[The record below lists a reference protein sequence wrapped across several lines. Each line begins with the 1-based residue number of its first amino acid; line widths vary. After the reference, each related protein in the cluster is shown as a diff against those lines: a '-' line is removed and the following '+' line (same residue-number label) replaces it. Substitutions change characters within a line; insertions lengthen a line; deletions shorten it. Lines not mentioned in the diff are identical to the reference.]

1 MESSFSLLSLI
12 ALFSVFF
19 YALAVVCAIR
29 EIMYSR
35 TSQGS
40 IAWLLSLFFIPMPT
54 VPLYF
59 IFAWKRLDDYIEVRD
74 DISQIEADVLNRHTP
89 YVDGAASSHWPVHTR
104 VASVPFLENNACDL
118 LIDGPAMFA
127 SIIEGIRTA
136 EKHVLVQFFIIRE
149 DSIGLELADALIERA
164 KAGLRVCLLYDD
176 IGSRSLSTQ
185 YITRLQDAGVRV
197 SAFNKRHRLMRMLGP
212 MRLNYRNHRKVVVT
226 DSKHCWI
233 GGHNIGEE
241 YLGLSETF
249 GHWRDTHVK
258 VSGPAALAAT
268 LSFSED
274 WQFATGKTL
283 QLELPGNFP
292 KAEGESVMVMP
303 TGPADIQEDC
313 AITFVES
320 IARAKDRLWIVSP
333 YFVPGIEVLTA
344 LYAAALRG
352 VDVRILLPEKADH
365 WLVWLASYAHADNL
379 ASHGI
384 KVYRYLE
391 GFLHEKVIL
400 IDNELA
406 GIGTVNF
413 DNRSF
418 NINFEITLWF
428 TSQNM
433 IKKTEEMLQQ
443 DFKGA
448 RQTDRLELNNRR
460 YAFRVLAQAARLFS
474 PIL

>member
-1 MESSFSLLSLI
+1 
-12 ALFSVFF
+12 
-19 YALAVVCAIR
+19 
-29 EIMYSR
+29 
-35 TSQGS
+35 
-40 IAWLLSLFFIPMPT
+40 
-54 VPLYF
+54 
-59 IFAWKRLDDYIEVRD
+59 
-74 DISQIEADVLNRHTP
+74 
-89 YVDGAASSHWPVHTR
+89 
-104 VASVPFLENNACDL
+104 
-118 LIDGPAMFA
+118 
-127 SIIEGIRTA
+127 
-136 EKHVLVQFFIIRE
+136 
-149 DSIGLELADALIERA
+149 
-164 KAGLRVCLLYDD
+164 
-176 IGSRSLSTQ
+176 
-185 YITRLQDAGVRV
+185 
-197 SAFNKRHRLMRMLGP
+197 

-241 YLGLSETF
+241 YLGLSQEF

-274 WQFATGKTL
+274 WQFATGKAP
-283 QLELPGNFP
+283 QLELPASFP
-292 KAEGESVMVMP
+292 QTSGESVMVMP
-303 TGPADIQEDC
+303 TGPADAQEDC

-320 IARAKDRLWIVSP
+320 ISRAKDRLWIVSP

-400 IDNELA
+400 IDDELA

-428 TSQNM
+428 TGKDM
-433 IKKTEEMLQQ
+433 IQKTEQMLLQ
-443 DFKGA
+443 DFEGA

-474 PIL
+474 PVL

>member
-1 MESSFSLLSLI
+1 MESSFSLLPLI
-12 ALFSVFF
+12 ALSSVFF
-19 YALAVVCAIR
+19 YALAIICAIR
-29 EIMYSR
+29 EVMYSR

-54 VPLYF
+54 VFLYF
-59 IFAWKRLDDYIEVRD
+59 IFAWKRLDDYMEVRD
-74 DISQIEADVLNRHTP
+74 DISQIETDVLDRHTQ
-89 YVDGAASSHWPVHTR
+89 YVDGTASSAWPVHSR
-104 VASVPFLENNACDL
+104 VAAVPFLKNNTCDL

-127 SIIEGIRTA
+127 SIIHGIKTA
-136 EKHVLVQFFIIRE
+136 NKHVLVQFFIIRE
-149 DSIGLELADALIERA
+149 DSVGRELADALIERA
-164 KAGLRVCLLYDD
+164 KAGLMVCLLYDD
-176 IGSRSLSTQ
+176 VGSRSLSDK
-185 YITRLQDAGVRV
+185 YINRLKEAGVRV
-197 SAFNKRHRLMRMLGP
+197 SGFNRRHRLMRMLGP
-212 MRLNYRNHRKVVVT
+212 MRLNYRNHRKVVVA
-226 DSKHCWI
+226 DSEHCWI

-241 YLGLSETF
+241 YLGLSKEF

-258 VSGPAALAAT
+258 VTGPVALAAT

-274 WQFATGKTL
+274 WQFATGKAL
-283 QLELPGNFP
+283 QLELPSNFP
-292 KAEGESVMVMP
+292 KVEGESVMIMP

-320 IARAKDRLWIVSP
+320 ISRAKERLWIVSP

-384 KVYRYLE
+384 KVFRYLE

-400 IDNELA
+400 IDDELA

-418 NINFEITLWF
+418 NINFEITMWF
-428 TSQNM
+428 TSQSM
-433 IKKTEEMLQQ
+433 VQRTEQMLLL

-448 RQTDRLELNNRR
+448 RQTDRLELNSRR

-474 PIL
+474 PVL

>member
-1 MESSFSLLSLI
+1 MESSFSLLPLI
-12 ALFSVFF
+12 AIFSVLF
-19 YALAVVCAIR
+19 YALAVICAIR

-59 IFAWKRLDDYIEVRD
+59 VFAWKRLDDYIEVRD

-89 YVDGAASSHWPVHTR
+89 YVDSAANTQWPVHTR
-104 VASVPFLENNACDL
+104 VASVPFLANNQCDL

-136 EKHVLVQFFIIRE
+136 ERHVLVQFFIIRE
-149 DSIGLELADALIERA
+149 DSAGLELADALIERA
-164 KAGLRVCLLYDD
+164 KAGLHVCLLYDD

-185 YITRLQDAGVRV
+185 YLTRLQDAGVRV
-197 SAFNKRHRLMRMLGP
+197 SAFNRRHRLMRMLGP

-241 YLGLSETF
+241 YLGLSKEF

-258 VSGPAALAAT
+258 VTGPAALAAT

-283 QLELPGNFP
+283 QLELPSSFSQTG
-292 KAEGESVMVMP
+292 GESVMVMP

-320 IARAKDRLWIVSP
+320 ISRAKKRIWIVSP

-400 IDNELA
+400 IDEELA

-428 TSQNM
+428 TGQNM
-433 IKKTEEMLQQ
+433 IGKTEEMLQQ

>member
-1 MESSFSLLSLI
+1 MESSINLLH
-12 ALFSVFF
+12 LFAISSIFF
-19 YALAVVCAIR
+19 YALAVICAIR

-40 IAWLLSLFFIPMPT
+40 IAWLLSLFFLPMPT
-54 VPLYF
+54 VFLYF

-74 DISQIEADVLNRHTP
+74 DISQIETDVLNLHTP
-89 YVDGAASSHWPVHTR
+89 YVDGTASSRWPVHTR
-104 VASVPFLENNACDL
+104 IASIPFLQHNQCRL
-118 LIDGPAMFA
+118 LIDGPAMFT

-136 EKHVLVQFFIIRE
+136 EKHILVQFFIIRE
-149 DSIGLELADALIERA
+149 DSIGLELADVLIERA
-164 KAGLRVCLLYDD
+164 KAGLHVCLLYDD
-176 IGSRSLSTQ
+176 IGSRALSTQ
-185 YITRLQDAGVRV
+185 YLSRLEEAGVNV
-197 SAFNKRHRLMRMLGP
+197 SGFNKRHRLMRILGP

-241 YLGLSETF
+241 YLGLSKEF

-258 VSGPAALAAT
+258 VSGAAALAAT

-274 WQFATGKTL
+274 WQFATGNTL
-283 QLELPGNFP
+283 QLELPASFP
-292 KAEGESVMVMP
+292 KAGGENVMVMP
-303 TGPADIQEDC
+303 TGPADVQEDC
-313 AITFVES
+313 AISFVES
-320 IARAKDRLWIVSP
+320 ISRAKERLWIVSP

-400 IDNELA
+400 VDSALA
-406 GIGTVNF
+406 GVGTVNF

-428 TSQNM
+428 TGKNM
-433 IKKTEEMLQQ
+433 VQQTEKMLLR
-443 DFKGA
+443 DFEGA
-448 RQTDRLELNNRR
+448 RRTDRAELNNRR

-474 PIL
+474 PVL

>member
-12 ALFSVFF
+12 ALSSVFL
-19 YALAVVCAIR
+19 YALAIICAIR
-29 EIMYSR
+29 EVMYSR
-35 TSQGS
+35 TAQGS
-40 IAWLLSLFFIPMPT
+40 IAWLLSLFFLPFPT
-54 VPLYF
+54 VFLYF

-74 DISQIEADVLNRHTP
+74 DISQIEADILTRHTT
-89 YVDGAASSHWPVHTR
+89 YVDGTASSQWPVHTR
-104 VASVPFLENNACDL
+104 VASVPFLENNQCDL

-127 SIIEGIRTA
+127 SIIEGIRRA
-136 EKHVLVQFFIIRE
+136 EKHILIQFFIIRE

-164 KAGLRVCLLYDD
+164 KEGVRVCLLYDD
-176 IGSRSLSTQ
+176 IGSRSLSRQ
-185 YITRLQDAGVRV
+185 YLERLQEAGVRV
-197 SAFNKRHRLMRMLGP
+197 SAFNRRHRFMRVLGP

-226 DSKHCWI
+226 DSEHCWI

-241 YLGLSETF
+241 YLGLSERF

-283 QLELPGNFP
+283 QLELPPSFP
-292 KAEGESVMVMP
+292 QGSGESVMVMP

-320 IARAKDRLWIVSP
+320 ISRAKERIWIVSP

-344 LYAAALRG
+344 LYAAVLRG

-365 WLVWLASYAHADNL
+365 WVVWLASYAHADNL

-400 IDNELA
+400 VDKALA

-428 TSQNM
+428 TGKNM
-433 IKKTEEMLQQ
+433 IDKTEQMLTQ

>member
-1 MESSFSLLSLI
+1 MESSFSPLPLI
-12 ALFSVFF
+12 ALFSVLF
-19 YALAVVCAIR
+19 YALAVICAIR
-29 EIMYSR
+29 EVMYSR

-40 IAWLLSLFFIPMPT
+40 IAWLLSLFFLPMPT

-59 IFAWKRLDDYIEVRD
+59 VFAWKRLNDYVEVRD
-74 DISQIEADVLNRHTP
+74 DISQIEQDVLNRHTP
-89 YVDGAASSHWPVHTR
+89 YVDGTASSQWPVHTR
-104 VASVPFLENNACDL
+104 VASVPFLENNLCDL

-127 SIIEGIRTA
+127 SIIKGIRTA

-164 KAGLRVCLLYDD
+164 KAGLHVCLLYDD
-176 IGSRSLSTQ
+176 IGSRSLSAQ
-185 YITRLQDAGVRV
+185 YLTRLQDAGVRV
-197 SAFNKRHRLMRMLGP
+197 SAFNRRHRLMRMLGP

-241 YLGLSETF
+241 YLGLSKEF

-258 VSGPAALAAT
+258 VTGPAALAAT

-283 QLELPGNFP
+283 QLELPSGFP
-292 KAEGESVMVMP
+292 QTAGESVMVMP

-320 IARAKDRLWIVSP
+320 ISRAKERIWIVSP

-352 VDVRILLPEKADH
+352 VDVRVLLPEKADH

-391 GFLHEKVIL
+391 GFLHEKIIL
-400 IDNELA
+400 IDEELA

-428 TSQNM
+428 TGQNM
-433 IKKTEEMLQQ
+433 IRKTEEMLQQ

>member
-1 MESSFSLLSLI
+1 
-12 ALFSVFF
+12 
-19 YALAVVCAIR
+19 
-29 EIMYSR
+29 MYSR

-40 IAWLLSLFFIPMPT
+40 IAWLLSLFFLPMPT

-74 DISQIEADVLNRHTP
+74 DISQVETDVLNRHKP
-89 YVDGAASSHWPVHTR
+89 YVDNTACSQWPVHTR
-104 VASVPFLENNACDL
+104 VASLPFSGNNLCEL

-127 SIIEGIRTA
+127 SIIEGIQTA
-136 EKHVLVQFFIIRE
+136 ERHVLVQFFIIRE
-149 DSIGLELADALIERA
+149 DSIGLKLADALTERA
-164 KAGLRVCLLYDD
+164 EAGLCVCLLYDD

-185 YITRLQDAGVRV
+185 YLKRLRDAGVRV
-197 SAFNKRHRLMRMLGP
+197 SAFNRRHRLMRILGP

-226 DSKHCWI
+226 ESKHCWI

-241 YLGLSETF
+241 YLGLSGKF

-258 VSGPAALAAT
+258 VTGPAALAAT

-283 QLELPGNFP
+283 QLELPSTFP
-292 KAEGESVMVMP
+292 RTDGESVMVMP

-320 IARAKDRLWIVSP
+320 ISRAKKRIWIVSP

-384 KVYRYLE
+384 RVYRYLE

-400 IDNELA
+400 IDEELA

-428 TSQNM
+428 TGQNM
-433 IKKTEEMLQQ
+433 IRKTEEMLHQ
-443 DFKGA
+443 DFTGA